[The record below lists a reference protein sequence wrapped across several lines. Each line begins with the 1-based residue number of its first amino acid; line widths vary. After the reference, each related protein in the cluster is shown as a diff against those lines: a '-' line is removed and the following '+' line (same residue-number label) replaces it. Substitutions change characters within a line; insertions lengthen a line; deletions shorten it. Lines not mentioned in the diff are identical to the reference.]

1 MLFSS
6 LCGGYARFPRPSFNP
21 KKKQLMFFSFHA
33 DALAPKRLFIHG
45 QNLNGKIESDEGFF
59 QLCSSYGNEGS
70 FHNVGLQGG
79 VRNSFLQGERPQ
91 TLTII
96 VDQPLD

>member
-1 MLFSS
+1 
-6 LCGGYARFPRPSFNP
+6 
-21 KKKQLMFFSFHA
+21 MFFSFHA
-33 DALAPKRLFIHG
+33 DAMAPKRLFIHG
-45 QNLNGKIESDEGFF
+45 PNLKGKIESDEGFF

-96 VDQPLD
+96 VDHPLD